1 MIREIST
8 VIVALIAIAFIT
20 YFILPALFAG
30 YNALNSLGVLPNNT
44 AYNTLNSF
52 ISFIMNNLHWIIIAF
67 TIVLFFVY
75 ISTRGNIGIGE

>member
-20 YFILPALFAG
+20 YFILPALYAG
-30 YNALNSLGVLPNNT
+30 YNALNNLGVLPNNT
-44 AYNTLNSF
+44 AYNTLNAF

-67 TIVLFFVY
+67 TIALFFVY
-75 ISTRGNIGIGE
+75 ISTRGSINIGE